1 MTMTD
6 HIGVDSAEVDGDD
19 GDVVA
24 YGDGELDA
32 SDVGGGVVTFLLLS
46 PSECSFHGHI
56 SKIRL
61 PTPPCRL
68 HRNKPDI

>member
-1 MTMTD
+1 MTD

-32 SDVGGGVVTFLLLS
+32 SDVGGGVVVGGGDDATLS
-46 PSECSFHGHI
+46 
-56 SKIRL
+56 
-61 PTPPCRL
+61 
-68 HRNKPDI
+68 

>member
-1 MTMTD
+1 MTD

-32 SDVGGGVVTFLLLS
+32 SDVGGGVMLGGGDVVELVDVMIFVRQMLVVMEVKLLEVAALY
-46 PSECSFHGHI
+46 CCF
-56 SKIRL
+56 
-61 PTPPCRL
+61 
-68 HRNKPDI
+68 